1 MKSRDQQLLEEA
13 YEKVSENFF
22 SKMFG
27 KKPAPQSNQSAPVAQ
42 KSLAAKVNELIKNS
56 NVEVDHDPSEPSR
69 PFDIYTYSVNNKP
82 VVNVRS
88 QGGTSYAVFVTN
100 PQSGKYEEVKAQ
112 SDDER
117 IDAITSALTA
127 AGATL

>member
-1 MKSRDQQLLEEA
+1 MKSKDQQLLEEA
-13 YEKVSENFF
+13 YEKVTENFF

-27 KKPAPQSNQSAPVAQ
+27 KKPVPQSAPVAQ
-42 KSLAAKVNELIKNS
+42 KSLPDKVNELVKNS

-100 PQSGKYEEVKAQ
+100 PQSGKYEEVEAQ

-117 IDAITSALTA
+117 IKAITSALTA

>member
-1 MKSRDQQLLEEA
+1 MKSKDQQLLEEA
-13 YEKVSENFF
+13 YEKVTENFF

-27 KKPAPQSNQSAPVAQ
+27 KKPAPQSAPVAQ
-42 KSLAAKVNELIKNS
+42 KSLATKVNDLIKNS
-56 NVEVDHDPSEPSR
+56 NVEVDYDPSEPSR
-69 PFDIYTYSVNNKP
+69 PFDVYTYSVNNKP

-88 QGGTSYAVFVTN
+88 FGVTTFTVFVAN

-112 SDDER
+112 TDDER
-117 IDAITSALTA
+117 INAITSALTA